1 MNSSPVWSISS
12 SILCYQLRFVHSLWD
27 VLKLLVYLCILK
39 LGKCFFSILSICAN
53 VFVRASNVCEKHLCH
68 SLFVW
73 VRFLGLQ
80 SFFHTALLNSEY
92 CDTFV
97 NNNLHAT
104 NWNRK
109 QGCKCQYKAIVDWC
123 GCSPNDY
130 LPRDLKKLQVRIA
143 SLDVSL
149 MCVYGTQRFVRVP
162 YADGCDTLLMY
173 YMSTYSGENGC

>member
-1 MNSSPVWSISS
+1 M
-12 SILCYQLRFVHSLWD
+12 
-27 VLKLLVYLCILK
+27 LLVYSEVGEIFLDIIDLRQCFRARLK
-39 LGKCFFSILSICAN
+39 RIRKT
-53 VFVRASNVCEKHLCH
+53 FVSFIPCLYEYG
-68 SLFVW
+68 
-73 VRFLGLQ
+73 FLNLQ

-143 SLDVSL
+143 SLDVIL
-149 MCVYGTQRFVRVP
+149 ICVCVTQRFVRVP
-162 YADGCDTLLMY
+162 YAHIP
-173 YMSTYSGENGC
+173 YSPA